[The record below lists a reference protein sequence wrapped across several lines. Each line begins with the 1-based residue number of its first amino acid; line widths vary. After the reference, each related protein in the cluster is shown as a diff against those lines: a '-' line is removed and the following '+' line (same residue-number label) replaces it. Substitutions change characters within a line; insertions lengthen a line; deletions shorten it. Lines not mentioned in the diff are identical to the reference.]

1 MISKNIYILI
11 LLSNLFFSHSFIY
24 SPYINYN
31 KLKTINMISN
41 DNDLSYLDKINK
53 PSSTV
58 KKLENMKKNITN
70 FLKENKSGTKKI
82 EKGYK
87 STYMPIPKSDFDNIF
102 LNINN
107 IITIFMSA
115 NMDRVIFVLSTDRKY
130 VFYINTKEQLQQME
144 QLINILPNKNV
155 KKIIINDVMNI
166 MDDPFG
172 FLYCE
177 KNK

>member
-1 MISKNIYILI
+1 
-11 LLSNLFFSHSFIY
+11 
-24 SPYINYN
+24 
-31 KLKTINMISN
+31 MISN

-53 PSSTV
+53 TPSVDV

-70 FLKENKSGTKKI
+70 YLKDNKLGAKQI
-82 EKGYK
+82 EQGHK
-87 STYMPIPKSDFDNIF
+87 STYMPIPKSNFDNIF

-107 IITIFMSA
+107 IITIYMSA
-115 NMDRVIFVLSTDRKY
+115 NMDRMIYVLSTHRKY
-130 VFYINTKEQLQQME
+130 VFYINTREQYQQME

-155 KKIIINDVMNI
+155 KKIIINDVNNV

-177 KNK
+177 KK

>member
-1 MISKNIYILI
+1 
-11 LLSNLFFSHSFIY
+11 
-24 SPYINYN
+24 
-31 KLKTINMISN
+31 
-41 DNDLSYLDKINK
+41 
-53 PSSTV
+53 
-58 KKLENMKKNITN
+58 
-70 FLKENKSGTKKI
+70 
-82 EKGYK
+82 
-87 STYMPIPKSDFDNIF
+87 
-102 LNINN
+102 
-107 IITIFMSA
+107 MSA
-115 NMDRVIFVLSTDRKY
+115 NMDRMIFVLSTDRKY